1 MVRGWTSR
9 PSYSMKSNP
18 PMIFKFCKLVTPK
31 PTSRFGLNDPAGANS
46 RNDSWP
52 PNTDWSGVP
61 LTTKRGQPPVTTEA
75 ACAAT
80 GSRAKVHNHSSFLSI
95 TSLRES
101 DEQGNNRA
109 EA

>member
-1 MVRGWTSR
+1 
-9 PSYSMKSNP
+9 
-18 PMIFKFCKLVTPK
+18 
-31 PTSRFGLNDPAGANS
+31 
-46 RNDSWP
+46 
-52 PNTDWSGVP
+52 VP